1 MKTKGIKS
9 FCKTHGI
16 ELLVLFGSSANTKA
30 VPANDL
36 DIAVKFKPGKE
47 VSKLTLIYKLD
58 DLFNGKKID
67 LVLLTT
73 DTSPLLLHEI
83 FSKGECLFE
92 SKKDFFLMEK
102 LRAWKLYLDTE
113 KILHI
118 RSEYLK
124 NFATRGS
131 HVA

>member
-1 MKTKGIKS
+1 MKIRGIKS
-9 FCKTHGI
+9 FCKTNGI
-16 ELLVLFGSSANTKA
+16 ELLVLFGSSAGTEA
-30 VPANDL
+30 GPANDL

-47 VSKLTLIYKLD
+47 VSKLKLIYKLD
-58 DLFNGKKID
+58 DLFNGNKID

-83 FSKGECLFE
+83 FHKGECLFE
-92 SKKDFFLMEK
+92 FKKDIFLMEK

-113 KILHI
+113 KILGM
-118 RSEYLK
+118 RSKFLK
-124 NFATRGS
+124 DFSKKVS